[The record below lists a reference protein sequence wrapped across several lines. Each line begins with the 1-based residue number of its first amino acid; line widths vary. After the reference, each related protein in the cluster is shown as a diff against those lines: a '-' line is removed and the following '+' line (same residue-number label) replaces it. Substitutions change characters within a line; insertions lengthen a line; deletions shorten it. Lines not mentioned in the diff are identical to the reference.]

1 MNQQLNPVPNPI
13 STQRQITYV
22 QYFPVSEQVLTLC
35 GHLLFVH
42 LRENARNAI
51 LLSSSCT
58 NFYATEEEQVLRIS
72 ITESNIQFRIKVFKN
87 SPFDKQQINEDL
99 PFNYSFDSENKLI
112 LNSPEIGVK
121 ISSPVQF
128 QISKSEIIRVTN
140 EIVVQR
146 VNGMCVLNLVS
157 NNKIIHQITLVGHLI
172 SEGEKL
178 LFKAENKPDNKKYIA
193 VGVNKGRMNVEA
205 IETNEIAEGAY
216 YAKGKIW
223 GNLNRSPL
231 ASEEIK

>member
-1 MNQQLNPVPNPI
+1 MQMNHQPLPNPI
-13 STQRQITYV
+13 STMQVTYA

-35 GHLLFVH
+35 GQLLFVH

-58 NFYATEEEQVLRIS
+58 QFYATEENNVLTVR
-72 ITESNIQFRIKVFKN
+72 ITETSSFSIKVFRN
-87 SPFDKQQINEDL
+87 SPFDKQLNEEL
-99 PFNYSFDSENKLI
+99 PFNYSFNSENKLV
-112 LNSPEIGVK
+112 LNSPEKGVK

-128 QISKSEIIRVTN
+128 QINKSEIIRVTN
-140 EIVVQR
+140 EIIVQR

-157 NNKIIHQITLVGHLI
+157 NGKIIHQITLVAHLI

-178 LFKAENKPDNKKYIA
+178 LFKAENKIDNKKYYA
-193 VGVNKGRMNVEA
+193 VGVNKGRMNVET
-205 IETNEIAEGAY
+205 IETNQIAEGAY
-216 YAKGKIW
+216 YVKGKIW
-223 GNLNRSPL
+223 GNRYESPL